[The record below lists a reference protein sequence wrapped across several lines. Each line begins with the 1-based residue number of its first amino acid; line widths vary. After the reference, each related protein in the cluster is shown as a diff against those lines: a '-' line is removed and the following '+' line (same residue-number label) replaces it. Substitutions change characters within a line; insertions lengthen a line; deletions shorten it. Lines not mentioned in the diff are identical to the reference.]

1 MGESVIIDGHI
12 HCGPRA
18 IQGVGSLG
26 EREQRNELS
35 NPIERLKKDLA
46 EIGVKGAVIMPFP
59 EDIYRKPYATPE
71 STKKAHEYILEIAK
85 NYDHFYPFY
94 FVWNDFVIPDN
105 LSEYKGIK
113 WHRHFWSEPEY
124 DYSDP
129 RCDKFVE
136 AIQEYDL
143 PVIFEDSYENT
154 KLFCKK
160 YPDLKVI
167 IPHIGLVNGGS
178 YHIIPEFKDYPNVYV
193 ETSLA
198 YPFEIITA
206 IIQFGVDRVIFGS
219 DTPYSST
226 KIELHNLLEYDSMKH
241 FSEEDTKKI
250 LAKNMLSLMNISASF

>member
-26 EREQRNELS
+26 ERERRNGLS
-35 NPIERLKKDLA
+35 NPIERLKKDLE

-71 STKKAHEYILEIAK
+71 SAKTAHEYILEIAK
-85 NYDHFYPFY
+85 YNDHFFPFY

-105 LSEYKGIK
+105 LAEYKGIK

-129 RCDKFVE
+129 RCDEFVE
-136 AIQEYDL
+136 AIREYDL

-167 IPHIGLVNGGS
+167 IPHIGLANGGANN
-178 YHIIPEFKDYPNVYV
+178 IIPEFKDYPNVYV

-198 YPFEIITA
+198 YPFVIITA
-206 IIQFGVDRVIFGS
+206 IIQFSADRVIFGS

-226 KIELHNLLEYDSMKH
+226 KIELHNLQEYDSMKH
-241 FSEEDTKKI
+241 FSEEDIKKI
-250 LAKNMLSLMNISASF
+250 LAKNMLSLMNISAS